1 MRKTC
6 GEVVMKKGR
15 VAVWCLAVLAVLLV
29 SSAGYAEERKFR
41 IEVLQVTDI
50 GPFQASLTG
59 FVSELQKNGLVQGKN
74 LEIRRTV
81 IDFDVEKAGLW
92 SKVGVLLRITG
103 EAQKIADRKPDLV
116 LTIGTPATKY
126 AKDRIIK
133 AGIPLVFTGV
143 AVPTAAGC
151 RSLREAGPGFTGA
164 TLYMDMDNVVKII
177 RLAFPAIK
185 TLGVVHSEDENAVA
199 QVDLLKKSAAAA
211 GMKVMSRLIDKNA
224 RITPVAEEMNKE
236 GIDAFVIP
244 LDTYYG
250 MRNYEATNDIRNLNL
265 KWKKPGICLVY
276 WKSPGAVLYIGSDFK
291 HVGALSGSQ
300 AAKILLEGAR
310 PETLP
315 VLHQEELG
323 IMVDTGEMKKLNVQ
337 LPLQILQVA
346 KPLN

>member
-1 MRKTC
+1 
-6 GEVVMKKGR
+6 MKKGR

-133 AGIPLVFTGV
+133 AGIPLVLPASPSPPRRG
-143 AVPTAAGC
+143 AD
-151 RSLREAGPGFTGA
+151 RSGR
-164 TLYMDMDNVVKII
+164 
-177 RLAFPAIK
+177 R
-185 TLGVVHSEDENAVA
+185 
-199 QVDLLKKSAAAA
+199 
-211 GMKVMSRLIDKNA
+211 A
-224 RITPVAEEMNKE
+224 R
-236 GIDAFVIP
+236 G
-244 LDTYYG
+244 
-250 MRNYEATNDIRNLNL
+250 
-265 KWKKPGICLVY
+265 
-276 WKSPGAVLYIGSDFK
+276 SPGRPSTWTWTTWSRSSAWRSPRSRPWVS
-291 HVGALSGSQ
+291 ST
-300 AAKILLEGAR
+300 AR
-310 PETLP
+310 TRTP
-315 VLHQEELG
+315 LHRW
-323 IMVDTGEMKKLNVQ
+323 IS
-337 LPLQILQVA
+337 
-346 KPLN
+346 